1 MAGAFDITR
10 PLDPKVGAVIQ
21 AIINKGY
28 RDFVGNV
35 AKARGKSY
43 AAIDAIA
50 QGRVWTGQQALDRGL
65 VDQLGGLDAAV
76 AEAGRLAR
84 LGKDYPVRY
93 VEPPQGGFERF
104 LMGLSQS
111 ASVHVLQSFGVRL
124 PDWVAQLPAKAPELQ
139 LLRNAKAG
147 TPNIY
152 ADCLCRPR

>member
-1 MAGAFDITR
+1 
-10 PLDPKVGAVIQ
+10 
-21 AIINKGY
+21 
-28 RDFVGNV
+28 
-35 AKARGKSY
+35 
-43 AAIDAIA
+43 
-50 QGRVWTGQQALDRGL
+50 
-65 VDQLGGLDAAV
+65 V

-93 VEPPQGGFERF
+93 VELPQGGFERF

-124 PDWVAQLPAKAPELQ
+124 PEWVAQLPAKAPELQ
-139 LLRNAKAG
+139 LLRHAKAG